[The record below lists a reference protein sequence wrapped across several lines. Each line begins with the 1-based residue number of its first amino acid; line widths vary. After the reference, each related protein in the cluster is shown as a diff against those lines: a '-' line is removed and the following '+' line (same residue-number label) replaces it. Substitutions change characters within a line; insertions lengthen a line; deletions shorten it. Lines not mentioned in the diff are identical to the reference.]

1 YGFACDLNNLKAV
14 SRLFA
19 IKQRSANQ
27 PVSALFSSI
36 EEARKYVEWN
46 DQAEQLAQEFLP
58 GRLMIV
64 LLRRNNTPYALHP
77 TPQSHSPTLGIRV
90 SSHPIAMELVQ
101 KFGRPISTTSANLHG
116 KPSPYSI
123 KEILEQYKDAPEKPD
138 LILDSG
144 PLPLRK
150 PSRIID
156 CTGSS
161 QTILRA

>member
-1 YGFACDLNNLKAV
+1 MQYCMRILPATPKGIEAALEALERGETVIHATETCYGFACDLNNLKAV

-64 LLRRNNTPYALHP
+64 L
-77 TPQSHSPTLGIRV
+77 V
-90 SSHPIAMELVQ
+90 
-101 KFGRPISTTSANLHG
+101 
-116 KPSPYSI
+116 
-123 KEILEQYKDAPEKPD
+123 D
-138 LILDSG
+138 
-144 PLPLRK
+144 RK
-150 PSRIID
+150 SVV
-156 CTGSS
+156 
-161 QTILRA
+161 